1 MKRCKL
7 IPKSGNGAVW
17 YCRTE
22 EIFKKYATAYS
33 LDGFETRVRM
43 AEYCIEDATHDKRI
57 AKMLSTKKLSTK

>member
-1 MKRCKL
+1 MTSCKL
-7 IPKSGNGAVW
+7 IPKSGKGAVW
-17 YCRTE
+17 YCHTK

-43 AEYCIEDATHDKRI
+43 AEYRIEDATHDKRI